1 MQFVVTLEQDETGMW
16 VVECPA
22 IPGCI
27 SQCRT
32 PDEAAENIQDAIRAC
47 LEVRR
52 ELGMPLTIETR
63 TVDVAAGDAAVACRE
78 RQRGRT
84 CFRSPRHAAQ
94 PHSGSGANGRAVRR
108 GAGSVSRAP
117 AAPHR
122 RAVR

>member
-63 TVDVAAGDAAVACRE
+63 TVD
-78 RQRGRT
+78 GRT
-84 CFRSPRHAAQ
+84 CFRSPRYAAQ